1 MKVVVTG
8 AAGFIGSHLA
18 ERFACEGHEVVGID
32 SFNSY
37 YDPSLKRA
45 NATHVGNAGAKIEEV
60 DLVDGDL
67 KPIFDGADIV
77 YHLAAQPGIDA
88 KVPLEQYVRNN
99 IFATHKILE
108 SLSKSKPPLVVNV
121 ATSSVYGAH
130 ATDTENT
137 PPKPTSYYGVTKLA
151 AEQLVLAYSRDR
163 GLPGCSLRLFSVY
176 GPRERPDKL
185 YPKLIK
191 ALCED
196 GEFPLFEG
204 SELHARSFTY
214 VGDVIDAMTRIPDHR
229 DKVVGEIFNIG
240 SDKEHTTGEAIKT
253 VEAIFDKPAKIKRMP
268 KRPGDQTR
276 TSANIDKARS
286 ILGYD
291 PKTDLRTGL
300 ERAVDWYKTEIDG
313 KY

>member
-18 ERFACEGHEVVGID
+18 ERFAKAGHDVVGID
-32 SFNSY
+32 SFNTY
-37 YDPSLKRA
+37 YEPSLKRA
-45 NATHVGNAGAKIEEV
+45 NAAHVTSAGAKIVEV
-60 DLVDGDL
+60 DLFEADL
-67 KPIFDGADIV
+67 KPTLAGADVV

-99 IFATHKILE
+99 IFATHKLLE
-108 SLSKSKPPLVVNV
+108 QLDKSKKPLVVNV

-151 AEQLVLAYSRDR
+151 AEQLVLAYNRDR
-163 GLPGCSLRLFSVY
+163 GLPACSLRLFSVY

-191 ALCED
+191 ALCENS
-196 GEFPLFEG
+196 EFPLFEG
-204 SELHARSFTY
+204 SERHARSFTY
-214 VGDVIDAMTRIPDHR
+214 VGDVIDAMVSIPDR
-229 DKVVGEIFNIG
+229 REKVLGEIFNIG
-240 SDKEHTTGEAIKT
+240 SDAEHTTGEAIKA
-253 VEAIFDKPAKIKRMP
+253 VESIFGTPAKIAVKP

-286 ILGYD
+286 VLGYN

-300 ERAVDWYKTEIDG
+300 EAAVKWYKSEIDG
-313 KY
+313 KF

>member
-18 ERFACEGHEVVGID
+18 ERFAKAGHEVFGID
-32 SFNSY
+32 SFNTY

-45 NATHVGNAGAKIEEV
+45 NAAHVTKAGAKIVEV
-60 DLVDGDL
+60 DLFEADL
-67 KPIFDGADIV
+67 KPTLAGADVV

-99 IFATHKILE
+99 IFATHKLLE
-108 SLSKSKPPLVVNV
+108 SVDKSKKPLVVNI

-151 AEQLVLAYSRDR
+151 AEQLVLAYQRDR
-163 GLPGCSLRLFSVY
+163 GLPACSLRLFSVY

-196 GEFPLFEG
+196 SEFPLFEG
-204 SELHARSFTY
+204 SEKHARSFTY
-214 VGDVIDAMTRIPDHR
+214 VGDVIDAMVCIPDR
-229 DKVVGEIFNIG
+229 REKVLGEIFNIG
-240 SDKEHTTGEAIKT
+240 SDAEHTTGEAIKA
-253 VEAIFDKPAKIKRMP
+253 VESIMGKPAKLAKMP

-286 ILGYD
+286 VLGYN

-300 ERAVDWYKTEIDG
+300 ERAVEWYKSEIDG